1 MTAVLAVLLLSA
13 PSLADE
19 GMWLPEQLPQRARAL
34 RGLGLTLDADVLGD
48 TTSAPLGAI
57 VTMGFCSASFVSPDG
72 LIATNH
78 HCISGYLSYLSD
90 ADHDYNT
97 DGYLAADRDAELWV
111 GPGSEVQVVE
121 KITDVTLD
129 VLAGVRRRTRD
140 VAREQR
146 ISRNKKALIQSCEE
160 GRPNVRCR
168 VASYWGGAEYR
179 LIEKRRLRD
188 VRLVYAP
195 PGSVGNYGD
204 EIDNWMWPRHSGD
217 MALLRV
223 YVAPDGSAANHAEDN
238 VAYQP
243 PHHLEVNPEGIKP
256 DDFVMVAGYPGSTYR
271 YRTARSM
278 RFARDRSY
286 PFRLELGQTLH
297 ALLQSEADK
306 DPEAAARLNSTLAG
320 FANSIKYTQGMLDGF
335 TGSTVVEDKEAEEA
349 ALLAWVESDRRRN
362 RRYGPVFAE
371 LDALADEAE
380 RLFEAGSLVNM
391 LFRLDLLRT
400 SYIALRLADE
410 SSKPDLERDAGY
422 QDRDRERIEQRFAR
436 LERTLWLPAD
446 RAVLAESLKRLVAL
460 PAESQPA
467 PVMSLLESWGGVDAA
482 LTKLFTEPALAETDA
497 RLALL
502 KQSAAE
508 LRKSNDPWV
517 QLAVALEDH
526 EAPQRARDKE
536 NAGARLRL
544 NPERVDALRKHADG
558 DLYPDANGTL
568 RVTVGNVKGYSP
580 RDGLQALPQTTLS
593 GVVAKNGPAPFNA
606 PARLLEAAKQPGER
620 WKDPRLGD
628 VPVNFLSTLDT
639 TGGNSGSATL
649 DSQGRFVGLLFDGNY
664 EAMSADWLF
673 NPTLTRSIHVDVRY
687 LLWMLDEVENASHLL
702 EELGVDAE

>member
-1 MTAVLAVLLLSA
+1 MTSVLALLLLSA
-13 PSLADE
+13 PSFADE
-19 GMWLPEQLPQRARAL
+19 GMWLPEQLPHRARAL

-48 TTSAPLGAI
+48 TTTAPLGAI
-57 VTMGFCSASFVSPDG
+57 VTMGFCSASFVSPEG

-90 ADHDYNT
+90 ADNDYNT
-97 DGYLAADRDAELWV
+97 NGHLAADRGSEMWV

-121 KITDVTLD
+121 KISDVTLD
-129 VLAGVRRRTRD
+129 VLAGVRKRTKD
-140 VAREQR
+140 ATREQR
-146 ISRNKKALIQSCEE
+146 ISKNKKTLIQACEE

-223 YVAPDGSAANHAEDN
+223 YVAPDGSAANHSEDN
-238 VAYQP
+238 VAYAP

-271 YRTARSM
+271 YRSARAM

-297 ALLQSEADK
+297 GLLQAEADK

-335 TGSTVVEDKEAEEA
+335 SGSTVVEEKEAEEA
-349 ALLAWVESDRRRN
+349 ALLAWVQADRRRN
-362 RRYGPVFAE
+362 RRYGPVFTE
-371 LDALADEAE
+371 LDAMADEAE
-380 RLFEAGSLVNM
+380 RTYEADRLVGM
-391 LFRLDLLRT
+391 LFRMDLLRT
-400 SYIALRLADE
+400 GYVALRLADE
-410 SSKPDLERDAGY
+410 SSKPDLERDSGY
-422 QDRDRERIEQRFAR
+422 QDRDRERIQQRFSR
-436 LERTLWLPAD
+436 LDRTLWLPAD
-446 RAVLAESLKRLVAL
+446 RAVMAESLRRLVAL
-460 PAESQPA
+460 PAESQPE
-467 PVMSLLESWGGVDAA
+467 PVMQLLESWGGVTPSLD
-482 LTKLFTEPALAETDA
+482 KLFSEPALAQTEA

-502 KQSAAE
+502 EQSADD
-508 LRKSNDPWV
+508 LRKSTDPWV
-517 QLAVALEDH
+517 QLAVALEEH
-526 EAPQRARDKE
+526 QGPERKQDKE
-536 NAGARLRL
+536 RAGAQLRL

-606 PARLLEAAKQPGER
+606 PARLLEAAKEPGER

-673 NPTLTRSIHVDVRY
+673 NPVLTRSIHVDVRY
-687 LLWMLDEVENASHLL
+687 LLWMLDEVEGATHLL
-702 EELGVDAE
+702 QELGVEGK